1 LLGSFL
7 AEQFVVKVF
16 CFDGSSKLQDLD
28 QHTLLGEAHCLLSN
42 VMCAHGQVLQI
53 DLQGGKDT

>member
-1 LLGSFL
+1 
-7 AEQFVVKVF
+7 VKVF

-28 QHTLLGEAHCLLSN
+28 RHTLLGEAHCLLSH

-53 DLQGGKDT
+53 DLQGGKET